1 MKNIFFQYAAKSLK
15 KNRVR
20 TLVTIVGIILST
32 AMLTA
37 VTTMISSVQA
47 YGIAY
52 ESQKLGD
59 WHVSIRDMD
68 GGDKEELEK
77 DKRISRIYE
86 LQNVGYAQLKGSL
99 NPYKPYLCIQG
110 MDQGFAEHMPI
121 HLTEGRMPES
131 DTELLI
137 PVHVEDNAGVTYQLG
152 DTLTLSVGIRETK
165 GGILLW
171 QDSALL
177 VAEDEDKDAE
187 EEQVKC
193 LEHLAETEQKTY
205 QVVGF
210 YERPSFENYS
220 APGYT
225 ALTLA
230 SGDGRLGC
238 YDCYAVMKHPYQAA
252 ELSNEWVEKGDD
264 ISISCNNPLLR
275 FCGISTQND
284 FNYLVYG
291 MGGILMVIIGFGSI
305 ALIYNA
311 FAISVSER
319 TKQFGLLASVG
330 ATRRQMKQS
339 VRMEALI
346 LCMIGVPLGVQ
357 AGICG
362 IGITISFFEDSM
374 SYLIGVD
381 NDLKFKLSVSVT
393 AVVIAAVVG
402 SLTVLVS
409 AWLPMHRALK
419 LSPIEAVRK
428 KDDVRL
434 TKRQVKIPGW
444 VNHFFGL
451 SGMIAWK
458 NFKRNKKRYRSTV
471 VSLVLSIL
479 LFVTAGSFSDYF
491 FRGFMETAE
500 TSRYDVSV
508 MFFNDEYERVDKG
521 MALAGQALGSSP
533 TYETVYYEDSDL
545 WVERETLTD
554 SARSLVEQEEQELFE
569 ASERMGDDMA
579 AISGCIQFLPENVY
593 LDLLDF
599 YGLDRENY
607 LGKKFPKAIV
617 LNNITN
623 SSSADQ
629 ETLSVLTSS
638 CQELT
643 LLTEIDEKET
653 EQKLS
658 IGDLVNNTPG
668 WKAEFSGECLTWPGG
683 NYQIQIMY
691 PLSAK
696 ELLSGC
702 MVQGAVYLNAQDHA
716 AVTKWL
722 EENVTGNVDVYDAAE
737 DEVQQRM
744 LLLMLNV
751 FSLGFIILISL
762 ITAANVFNTI
772 STNMGL
778 RQREFA
784 MLQSVGMTPKEFKQM
799 LNFECLIYGTK
810 SLVYGFCVTL
820 PVTMLMY
827 YIGNEKSFSGFY
839 LSWRYVV
846 ISVLCVFAVVY
857 ATMLYAQAKG
867 KKEDIAEVLKNSD

>member
-15 KNRVR
+15 KNRTR

-37 VTTMISSVQA
+37 VTTIISSVQA

-59 WHVSIRDMD
+59 WHVSIRSVD
-68 GGDKEELEK
+68 GSEKEELEK

-86 LQNVGYAQLKGSL
+86 LENVGYAQLKGSV
-99 NPYKPYLCIQG
+99 NSYKPYLCIQG

-131 DTELLI
+131 DSELLI
-137 PVHVEDNAGVTYQLG
+137 PVHVEDNAGVTYHLG
-152 DTLTLSVGIRETK
+152 DTLTLSVGIRETN
-165 GGILLW
+165 GGIWLW
-171 QDSALL
+171 QDNALL
-177 VAEDEDKDAE
+177 VAEDEDQDTGE
-187 EEQVKC
+187 NQVKS

-230 SGDGRLGC
+230 SGDGRLDC
-238 YDCYAVMKHPYQAA
+238 YDCYAVMKHPYQAT
-252 ELSNEWVEKGDD
+252 ELCKEWGEKGDG
-264 ISISCNNPLLR
+264 ISTNCNNPLLQ
-275 FCGISTQND
+275 FCGISTRSD

-291 MGGILMVIIGFGSI
+291 MGGILMVIFVLGSI
-305 ALIYNA
+305 ALNYNA

-319 TKQFGLLASVG
+319 TKQFGLLASIG

-346 LCMIGVPLGVQ
+346 LCVMGVPLGVL

-381 NDLKFKLSVSVT
+381 NDLKFRISVSVA
-393 AVVIAAVVG
+393 AVVTAAVVG

-409 AWLPMHRALK
+409 AWIPVRRALK
-419 LSPIEAVRK
+419 LSPIEAIRQ

-434 TKRQVKIPGW
+434 TRRQVKIPGW
-444 VNHFFGL
+444 VNKYFGL

-479 LFVTAGSFSDYF
+479 LFVAAGSFSDYF
-491 FRGFMETAE
+491 FRGFMKAAE
-500 TSRYDVSV
+500 TSRYDVRV
-508 MFFNDEYERVDKG
+508 TFFSDEYERVDKG
-521 MALAGQALGSSP
+521 MALAGQAPGSSLA
-533 TYETVYYEDSDL
+533 YETVYYGDSDL
-545 WVERETLTD
+545 WVEKENLTESVRE
-554 SARSLVEQEEQELFE
+554 E
-569 ASERMGDDMA
+569 AERMGDDKIP
-579 AISGCIQFLPENVY
+579 ISGCIQFLPEHAY

-599 YGLDRENY
+599 YGLDRKKY

-617 LNNITN
+617 LNNITDN
-623 SSSADQ
+623 TSEGQ
-629 ETLSVLTSS
+629 ETLPVLTSS

-643 LLTEIDEKET
+643 LLTEMDEKET
-653 EQKLS
+653 ERKLS

-668 WKAEFSGECLTWPGG
+668 WEAEFSEECLTWPGG

-702 MVQGAVYLNAQDHA
+702 MIQGDVYLNAQDHA

-722 EENVTGNVDVYDAAE
+722 EENVTGNVDAYDAAE

-778 RQREFA
+778 HQREFA

-827 YIGNEKSFSGFY
+827 YIGNEKSLSGFY
-839 LSWRYVV
+839 LPWRYVI

-867 KKEDIAEVLKNSD
+867 KKEDIAEALKHSD